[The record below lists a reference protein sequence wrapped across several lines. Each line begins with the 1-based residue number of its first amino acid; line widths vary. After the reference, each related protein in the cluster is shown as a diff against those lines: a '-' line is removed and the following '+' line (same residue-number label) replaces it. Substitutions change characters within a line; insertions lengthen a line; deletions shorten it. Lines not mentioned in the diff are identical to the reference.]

1 MPAAARG
8 AHREPP
14 RRPLP
19 RAAFL
24 NGGSEGVQAA
34 PSCAAFLN
42 GGSEGGGVG
51 GRGAPG
57 NAARGAVRPGCAALT
72 ADIAVNAAPAAIS
85 WRRAALT
92 RGERRSE
99 SEIAGATG
107 VHGLFRRQR
116 RSLAES
122 AARPALTGA
131 PRPPTATPSMPPF
144 KNAAHEGAA
153 WTPSLPPFK
162 NAARGRG
169 RRGGSRWAPRAAAGI
184 RAR

>member
-51 GRGAPG
+51 GRGTTG
-57 NAARGAVRPGCAALT
+57 NTTRGAVRP
-72 ADIAVNAAPAAIS
+72 
-85 WRRAALT
+85 RRAALT

-131 PRPPTATPSMPPF
+131 PRPPT
-144 KNAAHEGAA
+144 
-153 WTPSLPPFK
+153 
-162 NAARGRG
+162 
-169 RRGGSRWAPRAAAGI
+169 
-184 RAR
+184 